1 MVAIVYY
8 IIYKIQVSNYITVF
22 CSLNFF
28 QKMVDILRYQEYNL
42 EKHIKHI
49 KIVGKENDMS
59 NIYKGTLGLIGNTP
73 LVEVTNVEK
82 ELGLEATV
90 LVKLEYFNPAGSVKD
105 RIAKAMIEDAEE
117 EGILKEG
124 SVIIEPTSG
133 NTGIGLASIAAAKGY
148 RIILTMPETM
158 SVERRNIL
166 KAYGAEL
173 VLTDGTKGMKGAIA
187 RAEELAKEIEG
198 SFIPGQFVNP
208 ANPAIHKATTGPEI
222 WNDTDGAVDIFVAG
236 VGTGGTLTG
245 TGEYLKSQ
253 NPDVKVIAVEPAGS
267 PVLSEGKGGPHKI
280 QGIGAGF
287 VPDVLNT
294 KIYDEIIKVENDD
307 AFEEAKLLAK
317 KEGVLVGISSGAALH
332 AAIELAK
339 RPENKGKTIVALLP
353 DTGDRYYST
362 PLFTE

>member
-1 MVAIVYY
+1 
-8 IIYKIQVSNYITVF
+8 
-22 CSLNFF
+22 
-28 QKMVDILRYQEYNL
+28 
-42 EKHIKHI
+42 
-49 KIVGKENDMS
+49 MS
-59 NIYKGTLGLIGNTP
+59 AIYKGTLGLIGNTP
-73 LVEVTNVEK
+73 LVEVINVEK
-82 ELGLEATV
+82 EYSLEATV

-117 EGILKEG
+117 KGILKEG

-133 NTGIGLASIAAAKGY
+133 NTGIGLAAIAAAKGY

-173 VLTDGTKGMKGAIA
+173 VLTEGAKGMKGAIA
-187 RAEELAKEIEG
+187 KAEELAKEIPG

-208 ANPAIHKATTGPEI
+208 ANPAIHRSTTGPEI
-222 WNDTDGAVDIFVAG
+222 WNDTDGKVDIFVAG

-245 TGEYLKSQ
+245 VGEYLKSR
-253 NPDVKVIAVEPAGS
+253 NPDVKIVAVEPAGS

-307 AFEEAKLLAK
+307 AFATGKVLAK
-317 KEGVLVGISSGAALH
+317 KEGVLVGISSGAALY
-332 AAIELAK
+332 AALELAK

-362 PLFTE
+362 ALFTE